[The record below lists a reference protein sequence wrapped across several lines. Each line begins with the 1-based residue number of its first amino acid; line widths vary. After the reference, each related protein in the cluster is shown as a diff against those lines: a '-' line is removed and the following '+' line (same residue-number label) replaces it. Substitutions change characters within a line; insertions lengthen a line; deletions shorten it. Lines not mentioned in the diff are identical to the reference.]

1 MRKKAY
7 RNISIYAYPS
17 FHSCFLPE
25 SIELTAK
32 PTPFPTTH
40 RTTPPTAHVKITKQR
55 HGHTTT
61 TTTSSILEDLD
72 SFVVEALPPPK
83 VVEAGK
89 YSSSF
94 TTHRPTT
101 LNKPPRTSSP
111 PLDSSPDF
119 DESGSGEPSGDD
131 EMVSGMEESGEE
143 PLGNAFTIIFQS

>member
-1 MRKKAY
+1 
-7 RNISIYAYPS
+7 
-17 FHSCFLPE
+17 

-40 RTTPPTAHVKITKQR
+40 RTTPPTAHVKITKQS
-55 HGHTTT
+55 HGPTSTTT
-61 TTTSSILEDLD
+61 PSIPEGLD
-72 SFVVEALPPPK
+72 SSVVEALPPPK
-83 VVEAGK
+83 VAEERK
-89 YSSSF
+89 YTSSF

-143 PLGNAFTIIFQS
+143 PL